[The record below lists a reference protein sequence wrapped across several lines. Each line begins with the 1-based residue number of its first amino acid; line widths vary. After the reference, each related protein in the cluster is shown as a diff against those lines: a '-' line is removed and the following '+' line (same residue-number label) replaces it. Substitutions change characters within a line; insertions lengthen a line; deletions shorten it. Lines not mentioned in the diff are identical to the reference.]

1 MNENI
6 ELYKHISKD
15 CDMGRFTIEKL
26 LEDLKEKDNK
36 IKKVVEDIL
45 KGYEKFFQESKK
57 YLKKHES
64 DVSTNT
70 SMSKMGASMGI
81 KKEVRS
87 DNSDSSIA
95 QMMIEG
101 ISMGSID
108 MEKKIKTYE
117 KEVDKKQLNFAK
129 EFYKFQEES
138 ISNLKAFL

>member
-6 ELYKHISKD
+6 ELYKHIIKD
-15 CDMGRFTIEKL
+15 CDMGKFTIKKL

-36 IKKVVEDIL
+36 IKKAIEDIL
-45 KGYEKFFQESKK
+45 KEYEHFYNEAEKF
-57 YLKKHES
+57 LKKHKASITEN
-64 DVSTNT
+64 ST
-70 SMSKMGASMGI
+70 MSKMGASMGI
-81 KKEVRS
+81 KKEVQS

-117 KEVDKKQLNFAK
+117 KEVDKKQLN
-129 EFYKFQEES
+129 
-138 ISNLKAFL
+138 L

>member
-6 ELYKHISKD
+6 ELYKHIVKD
-15 CDMGRFTIEKL
+15 CDMGKFTIEKL

-36 IKKVVEDIL
+36 IKKLVEEIL
-45 KGYEKFFQESKK
+45 QKYEHFYNKAEK
-57 YLKKHES
+57 YLKKHS
-64 DVSTNT
+64 ANVVDNGP
-70 SMSKMGASMGI
+70 MSKMGASMGI

-108 MEKKIKTYE
+108 MEKKIKNYE

-129 EFYKFQEES
+129 EFFKFQEEAIAS
-138 ISNLKAFL
+138 LKAFL

>member
-6 ELYKHISKD
+6 ELYKHIVKD
-15 CDMGRFTIEKL
+15 CDMGKFTIEKL

-36 IKKVVEDIL
+36 IKKLVEDIL
-45 KGYEKFFQESKK
+45 KKYEYFYEKSKK
-57 YLKKHES
+57 YLKKEGA
-64 DVSTNT
+64 STVDN
-70 SMSKMGASMGI
+70 SLMSKMGASMGI
-81 KKEVRS
+81 KKEVKC

-108 MEKKIKTYE
+108 MEKKIKNYV

-129 EFYKFQEES
+129 EFLKFQEDS
-138 ISNLKAFL
+138 IDSLKAYL